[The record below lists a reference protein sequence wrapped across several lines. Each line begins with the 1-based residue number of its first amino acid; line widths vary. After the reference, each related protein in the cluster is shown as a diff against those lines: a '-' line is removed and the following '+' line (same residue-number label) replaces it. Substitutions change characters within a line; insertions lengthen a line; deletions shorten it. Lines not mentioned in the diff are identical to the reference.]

1 MRALQLPD
9 AAVESYFL
17 TAFGRPPRLQTR
29 ESDRTSEPSITQAL
43 HVINGDTLNQ
53 KLRAPGG
60 TVDMLLKLGL
70 SDPRVVDYL
79 FLSAFSRYPRD
90 SERQRLVEDLEAA
103 ETKPAAGSVA
113 EPRRAGLVDMAW
125 AVLTSEEFMFNH

>member
-1 MRALQLPD
+1 
-9 AAVESYFL
+9 
-17 TAFGRPPRLQTR
+17 
-29 ESDRTSEPSITQAL
+29 
-43 HVINGDTLNQ
+43 
-53 KLRAPGG
+53 
-60 TVDMLLKLGL
+60 MLLKLGL

-90 SERQRLVEDLEAA
+90 SERQRLVEDLDAA
-103 ETKPAAGSVA
+103 ETKTAPGSVA